1 MKHSRGGISVEYLVV
16 TALVAMVL
24 INGNPSPLERIV
36 DAFRDAYSRFT
47 NAMSQL

>member
-1 MKHSRGGISVEYLVV
+1 MKRQRGGISVEYLIV

-24 INGNPSPLERIV
+24 INGDLSPLERIV

-47 NAMSQL
+47 NAMSHM